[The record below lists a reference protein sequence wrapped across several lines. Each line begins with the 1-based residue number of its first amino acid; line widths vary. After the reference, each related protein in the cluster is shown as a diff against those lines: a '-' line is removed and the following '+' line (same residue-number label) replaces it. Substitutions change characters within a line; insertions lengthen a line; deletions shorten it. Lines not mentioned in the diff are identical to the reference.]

1 MYFTSAG
8 ANLETANTYTN
19 TIWIHYVC
27 TYDRTTAT
35 VYKDGVLFSS
45 GAKTFNTINNSDIFE
60 LGLTE
65 NGTTGYFNDVIDDLK
80 IYNYVLSPAEI
91 SNLHTTNTLSTSD
104 FSQNNLKVSM
114 YPNPVSDILNI
125 ETETAIKTI
134 EIYNI
139 QGQRVK
145 TSNQKQLNVSD
156 LAAGLY
162 LVKIQN
168 IENNTAI
175 NKIVIK

>member
-1 MYFTSAG
+1 
-8 ANLETANTYTN
+8 
-19 TIWIHYVC
+19 
-27 TYDRTTAT
+27 
-35 VYKDGVLFSS
+35 
-45 GAKTFNTINNSDIFE
+45 
-60 LGLTE
+60 
-65 NGTTGYFNDVIDDLK
+65 
-80 IYNYVLSPAEI
+80 
-91 SNLHTTNTLSTSD
+91 
-104 FSQNNLKVSM
+104 M